1 MEPLESVIAYK
12 FRNSLLLAEAL
23 SHPSLAYETQKPQL
37 DNQRLEF
44 LGDAV
49 VQMVLTRELFDRFPE
64 GEEGLLTKMR
74 ARMVSRDALA
84 ELANRIP
91 LGPYLMMGRGEEAS
105 GGRIRNSSL
114 CDAFEALAGA
124 IYLDG
129 GLEAAHQFILRFAS
143 EQLDELTAEPTE
155 FNPKGQLQE
164 ILQSVSNEPPCY
176 AIVRQE
182 GPDHAKMFV
191 AQVTW
196 KNRPLAVG
204 EGPSKKIAEMD
215 AARAALE
222 CQEIRS
228 LAAAAAPQEQPPSPP
243 PTGTPPVGRM
253 RLVAST
259 SSTTTG
265 GLHLTRRQRPDAEP
279 KKVADPTPKK
289 DSDRDPKEALRASAG
304 PPSPKTTSQ
313 WR

>member
-49 VQMVLTRELFDRFPE
+49 VQMVLTRELYEHFPE

-84 ELANRIP
+84 ELANQIP
-91 LGPYLMMGRGEEAS
+91 LGPYLLMGRGEEAS
-105 GGRIRNSSL
+105 GGRVRNSSL

-129 GLEAAHQFILRFAS
+129 GLDAARTFILRYAG
-143 EQLDELTAEPTE
+143 EQLQQLSAEPTE

-176 AIVRQE
+176 AIIRQE
-182 GPDHAKMFV
+182 GPDHAKCFV
-191 AQVTW
+191 AQVNW
-196 KNRPLAVG
+196 RGAPLATG
-204 EGPSKKIAEMD
+204 EGPSKKIAEME
-215 AARAALE
+215 AAKAALA
-222 CQEIRS
+222 CAQVHR
-228 LAAAAAPQEQPPSPP
+228 LAAEQTADTPPSPAP
-243 PTGTPPVGRM
+243 NLPAVGRM
-253 RLVAST
+253 RLVEPA
-259 SSTTTG
+259 SSTATG
-265 GLHLTRRQRPDAEP
+265 GMHVTRTRPP
-279 KKVADPTPKK
+279 
-289 DSDRDPKEALRASAG
+289 AG
-304 PPSPKTTSQ
+304 LPRKATQTA
-313 WR
+313 RK